1 MAHRPSQSN
10 WKPPSVDRILFN
22 LDRIYASGVFWR
34 VVSPQLLESQSR
46 VMSAIALMA
55 EKLKATLRPH
65 DLPPPE
71 SHHRRYLP
79 RFNCCDTPFIYP
91 HRFFTASPSPE
102 PKHDTL
108 IMRHQR
114 ELRLFAE
121 AVKRVEKKS
130 PLDLEPTAANITLV
144 YNQLAASID
153 FWEDAKFWCGM
164 PWWRNSR
171 FDFPWAPPTLL
182 SETLDRGSPG
192 QPLSSASND
201 PQRAVTF
208 GEGEK
213 DPSPKAPALNR
224 VPRCSTVAHS
234 EFSAVAF
241 RLRAK
246 LILV

>member
-1 MAHRPSQSN
+1 
-10 WKPPSVDRILFN
+10 
-22 LDRIYASGVFWR
+22 
-34 VVSPQLLESQSR
+34 
-46 VMSAIALMA
+46 
-55 EKLKATLRPH
+55 
-65 DLPPPE
+65 
-71 SHHRRYLP
+71 
-79 RFNCCDTPFIYP
+79 
-91 HRFFTASPSPE
+91 
-102 PKHDTL
+102 
-108 IMRHQR
+108 MRHQR

-246 LILV
+246 LTLV